1 MKKMKLIALIA
12 AGILFGSLAHAQ
24 EPLTLQQAIQ
34 FSLENKAEA
43 KKAKLDV
50 ENSEYQVDEVR
61 AGALPQID
69 GNAQLTY
76 NPMIQENAITM
87 TAEDGSVTTMIMQFG
102 QPWQGTATLQLSQQI
117 FNQSLFTGLKA
128 AKTTRE
134 FYQINNTLTDEQLIE
149 KVANAYYEVY
159 QSQLQLETLE
169 SNLENTT
176 KTRDVLSGMVEA
188 GLMKKI
194 DLDRTE
200 VAINNLLA
208 QKQQLVNAVEL
219 RENALKFAIGMEI
232 TQEIEMP
239 KETFDIDHGL
249 LGEQFNLNNRTEVLA
264 MEKQIELLELNK
276 KSVVADYYP
285 SLAFTSN
292 IGYTGFG
299 QQIPLF
305 NSNA

>member
-1 MKKMKLIALIA
+1 MKLIALIA

-249 LGEQFNLNNRTEVLA
+249 LGA
-264 MEKQIELLELNK
+264 
-276 KSVVADYYP
+276 
-285 SLAFTSN
+285 SN
-292 IGYTGFG
+292 SI
-299 QQIPLF
+299 
-305 NSNA
+305 